1 MILCPFN
8 SRQADV
14 EEQNRLVEICAPLME
29 DKDIVLRFGIR
40 VREIDRAYEKFN
52 NKDFDNGVYH
62 KFAYKNQGA
71 KANEEGKEE
80 AKEKELREALE
91 HA

>member
-1 MILCPFN
+1 MYGIFAQRSYDSLDPH
-8 SRQADV
+8 
-14 EEQNRLVEICAPLME
+14 
-29 DKDIVLRFGIR
+29 DKGFLSD
-40 VREIDRAYEKFN
+40 YEKFN